1 MSYMKHN
8 MTEYCMEEI
17 QQLNEIIQQ
26 QDDYIEQLE
35 NSWLVL
41 CGKKLG
47 LFRRKG
53 FS

>member
-8 MTEYCMEEI
+8 MTEHCMYEI

-41 CGKKLG
+41 CGKKFG